1 MLDKVYKEAEKNRDK
16 NYLVIFV
23 FASHG
28 YNYGGMQA
36 VGAPYYDALHD
47 QFEII
52 EVEKEI
58 RNMGA

>member
-1 MLDKVYKEAEKNRDK
+1 MLKKVYDEAKSHREK
-16 NYLVIFV
+16 NYLVILF

-36 VGAPYYDALHD
+36 VATPNYDAWND
-47 QFEII
+47 QLELI

-58 RNMGA
+58 R